1 LSTSAPVLRLPK
13 LNLEGFEAVSAVA
26 QQMEKTFAPFRQYA
40 EALSKAGQG
49 LASKLKQID
58 ALLVRLREAVAVKA
72 KALSRRLWASISRKA
87 KLPPVTKLRLALG
100 IVGRLLVESPP
111 IPKPLSV
118 LSTHSASNAPNACY
132 RKRPRSVSR
141 DHRLEVG
148 SKLEV
153 K

>member
-1 LSTSAPVLRLPK
+1 
-13 LNLEGFEAVSAVA
+13 
-26 QQMEKTFAPFRQYA
+26 MRQYA
-40 EALSKAGQG
+40 EALSKVGQA

-58 ALLVRLREAVAVKA
+58 AVLSRLREAGLAKS
-72 KALSRRLWASISRKA
+72 KALSRRLWALVSRKA
-87 KLPPVTKLRLALG
+87 KLPPVTKLRLVLG

-111 IPKPLSV
+111 TLRLVPV

-148 SKLEV
+148 SKTEV

>member
-1 LSTSAPVLRLPK
+1 MTASLPVLRLPK
-13 LNLEGFEAVSAVA
+13 LNLEAFEAVSAHA
-26 QQMEKTFAPFRQYA
+26 KQMEKALAPMRQYA
-40 EALSKAGQG
+40 EALSKVGQA
-49 LASKLKQID
+49 LTSKLKQID
-58 ALLVRLREAVAVKA
+58 ALLARLREAGATKA

-87 KLPPVTKLRLALG
+87 KLPPVTKLRLVLG
-100 IVGRLLVESPP
+100 IVGRLLVEPP
-111 IPKPLSV
+111 PTLVPV

>member
-1 LSTSAPVLRLPK
+1 MSSSLTVLRLPK
-13 LNLEGFEAVSAVA
+13 LNLEGFEAVSALS

-40 EALSKAGQG
+40 EALSKVGQG
-49 LASKLKQID
+49 LASKLKQIE
-58 ALLVRLREAVAVKA
+58 AVLARVREAGQATA
-72 KALSRRLWASISRKA
+72 KAFARRLWALARGKA
-87 KLPPVTKLRLALG
+87 HRFSVTQLRLVVGL
-100 IVGRLLVESPP
+100 VGRVVVETPP
-111 IPKPLSV
+111 ISKPLSV

-148 SKLEV
+148 SKTEV

>member
-1 LSTSAPVLRLPK
+1 MSSSLTVLRLPK

-26 QQMEKTFAPFRQYA
+26 QQMEKTFAPFHQYA
-40 EALSKAGQG
+40 EALSKVGQG

-148 SKLEV
+148 SKMEV

>member
-1 LSTSAPVLRLPK
+1 MSSSLTVLRLPK

-40 EALSKAGQG
+40 EALSKVGQG

-148 SKLEV
+148 SKMEV

>member
-1 LSTSAPVLRLPK
+1 
-13 LNLEGFEAVSAVA
+13 
-26 QQMEKTFAPFRQYA
+26 MEKTFAPFRQYA
-40 EALSKAGQG
+40 EALSKVGQG

-72 KALSRRLWASISRKA
+72 KALCRRLWASISRKA

>member
-1 LSTSAPVLRLPK
+1 MTTSIPVLRLPK
-13 LNLEGFEAVSAVA
+13 LNLEAFEAVSAHA
-26 QQMEKTFAPFRQYA
+26 KQMEKALAPMRQYA
-40 EALSKAGQG
+40 EALSKVGQA

-148 SKLEV
+148 SKMEV

>member
-1 LSTSAPVLRLPK
+1 
-13 LNLEGFEAVSAVA
+13 
-26 QQMEKTFAPFRQYA
+26 MRQYA
-40 EALSKAGQG
+40 EALSKVGQA
-49 LASKLKQID
+49 LASKMKQIE
-58 ALLVRLREAVAVKA
+58 AVLAQLREAGKAKA

-87 KLPPVTKLRLALG
+87 QLSPVTKLRLVLG
-100 IVGRLLVESPP
+100 IVGRLPVESPP
-111 IPKPLSV
+111 TLTLVPV

-141 DHRLEVG
+141 DHRLEAG

>member
-40 EALSKAGQG
+40 EALSKVGQG

>member
-1 LSTSAPVLRLPK
+1 LSSSLTVLRLPK

-40 EALSKAGQG
+40 EALSKVGQG

-148 SKLEV
+148 SKMEV

>member
-1 LSTSAPVLRLPK
+1 MTTSLPVLRLPK

-26 QQMEKTFAPFRQYA
+26 QQMEKTFAPFHQYA
-40 EALSKAGQG
+40 EALSKVGQG

-58 ALLVRLREAVAVKA
+58 AVLSRLREAGLAKS
-72 KALSRRLWASISRKA
+72 KALSRRLWALVSRKA
-87 KLPPVTKLRLALG
+87 KLPPVTKLRLVLG

-111 IPKPLSV
+111 TLRLVPV

-148 SKLEV
+148 SKTEV

>member
-1 LSTSAPVLRLPK
+1 MSSSLTVLRLPK

-40 EALSKAGQG
+40 EALSKVGQG

-111 IPKPLSV
+111 TLRLVPV

-148 SKLEV
+148 SKTEV